1 MKKRHLSVLAVFLL
15 CGCTIQGNGSSQESA
30 SSQISAGNSSFSSEE
45 GSSSGEAVSSS
56 STSGSDEEIL
66 YAFDAPDFSC
76 ARRNAKEEFEFADLF
91 NLQNHVSIQVEI
103 SDEELNELQKNYLTG
118 YKCETYRLADKVTI
132 QLTNYGNTFTWEFD
146 NVGIRQKGNTSRQN
160 ILIDDSIN
168 PENHFKLSF
177 DETFDDPELYTPEFI
192 AATKAKMNG
201 ADYADR
207 EFLGTSGLDIKWNKN
222 EDATHIREVY
232 SSYLYQAGGILSQHI
247 GLTEFSMIRKD
258 RDDSVTSF
266 GLCTLYEPTSKSIVK
281 RTLQNGKTYLNMTS
295 WKKEKAGCY
304 GVPDVNYG
312 DLYKCT
318 YGVGEGNYG
327 EGADLS
333 AESIRE
339 KRIGIGNNAGSY
351 LPVYERKTN
360 PDAAYDDGLLK
371 DLVQKIDS
379 GTYEDIAERIDL
391 DYFAKEEAITYLIGN
406 PDALR
411 YNNNNYLLYFRRT
424 DGKAIVIPYDNDRC
438 FGITKDF
445 DVMNGMTDAG
455 VLSMRIAQNKQ
466 ANSLFRKTLLS
477 EEDNEAKTVYLK
489 VLDVLKNS
497 DWAKCETFDRYYD
510 IASATY
516 ASESFDKGGVNLP
529 FETYLNAKLKQIGAT
544 SGDDTVYDNLY
555 VVGNFNSWGDYPAD
569 DLEKY
574 RMERVGDHL
583 YRAEIRIDEPLPEDT
598 LQFKFNNG
606 QQNYDLIDWT
616 LDASLTKLI
625 KEVGGNARLEN
636 VYAGD
641 TIQIEIDTANL
652 SASVEKTASGGAWV
666 VENAISGRTR
676 V

>member
-1 MKKRHLSVLAVFLL
+1 M
-15 CGCTIQGNGSSQESA
+15 
-30 SSQISAGNSSFSSEE
+30 
-45 GSSSGEAVSSS
+45 
-56 STSGSDEEIL
+56 
-66 YAFDAPDFSC
+66 
-76 ARRNAKEEFEFADLF
+76 
-91 NLQNHVSIQVEI
+91 
-103 SDEELNELQKNYLTG
+103 
-118 YKCETYRLADKVTI
+118 
-132 QLTNYGNTFTWEFD
+132 
-146 NVGIRQKGNTSRQN
+146 
-160 ILIDDSIN
+160 
-168 PENHFKLSF
+168 
-177 DETFDDPELYTPEFI
+177 
-192 AATKAKMNG
+192 
-201 ADYADR
+201 
-207 EFLGTSGLDIKWNKN
+207 DIKWNKN
-222 EDATHIREVY
+222 EDATHILEVY

-258 RDDSVTSF
+258 RDDSATSF

-360 PDAAYDDGLLK
+360 PDAVYDDGLLK

-455 VLSMRIAQNKQ
+455 VLSTRIAQNKQ
-466 ANSLFRKTLLS
+466 TNSLFQKTLLS
-477 EEDNEAKTVYLK
+477 GEDNEAKMVYLK

-598 LQFKFNNG
+598 LQM
-606 QQNYDLIDWT
+606 QQRTAELRFDR
-616 LDASLTKLI
+616 LDAGRFADETDQGSRGKRPAR
-625 KEVGGNARLEN
+625 KRVRRRYDPDRNRHRKSFCFGGENGFRRGVGRGKCDFRKNKGVGGILNEYEN
-636 VYAGD
+636 LFPGNRHLGRSHSSLSD
-641 TIQIEIDTANL
+641 HGIPDDEKNRQCDHSIQF
-652 SASVEKTASGGAWV
+652 
-666 VENAISGRTR
+666 R
-676 V
+676 